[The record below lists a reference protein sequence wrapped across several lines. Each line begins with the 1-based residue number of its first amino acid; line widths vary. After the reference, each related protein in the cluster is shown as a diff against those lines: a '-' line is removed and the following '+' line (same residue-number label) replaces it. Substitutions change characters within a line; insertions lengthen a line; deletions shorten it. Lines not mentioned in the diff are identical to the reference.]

1 MLAAVA
7 LCPPLAATAQA
18 WPAKPVRIVVP
29 FPPGGNVD
37 TTARIVATALQRD
50 LGQTVIVENKPGA
63 GGLIAGDLV
72 AKAEPDGYTLFMA
85 ANGPLLYAPTIFNR
99 PLYQWNR
106 SFAPVGMVSL
116 TPLLI
121 HVHPSLPARTVPELI
136 ALAKARPDGLT
147 MASPGAGTTNHLLS
161 EMLQRRAGVRWLTV
175 HYRGNAPALT
185 DLLGGQVQFSVDQV
199 SVAQGAVKDGRTRAL
214 GVIAPRRV
222 PWLPDVPTLAE
233 QGVEGVDGQT
243 FTGLLAPAG
252 TPPAVVERLSA
263 ALKVALADKEVM
275 QRIDHAGAEPRW
287 TSSLAFAEYLAK
299 EESIW
304 LPIIKAAGIKAE

>member
-29 FPPGGNVD
+29 YPPGGNVD